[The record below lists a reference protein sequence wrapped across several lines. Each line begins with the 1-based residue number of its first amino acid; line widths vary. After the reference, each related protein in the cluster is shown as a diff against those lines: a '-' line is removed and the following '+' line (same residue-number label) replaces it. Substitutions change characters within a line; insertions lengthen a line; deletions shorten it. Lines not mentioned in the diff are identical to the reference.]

1 MVARGAHRKT
11 ILQDDMRVLSERMA
25 NVRSV
30 SLGVW
35 FLTGSRDE
43 SQDERGISH
52 LIEHMV
58 FKGTKTRDARQIALE
73 MQALGGNFNAYTLK
87 EMTCYSARVL
97 DTDLEPALHLLAD
110 MLQNSRFNDS
120 DLRTERRVIAE
131 EIKGYLD
138 SPDEVAFDL
147 LAKAALGKHPLSNS
161 ILGTYQSLSR
171 LNRAKI
177 RKVLRERY
185 TAGRTLVVAA
195 GSVKHDHLVSLVEN
209 AFSLRKSKQYIP
221 KSAPFDGTPR
231 VRVKRKMGINQ
242 VHICIGCK
250 SGSDMGPRRYV
261 FKVFNTLFGDGVSSR
276 LFQKLREEK
285 GLAYNVFTFVFP
297 YRDARLFGGYL
308 AVHPKNAQKAM
319 DVFYSESERMLKN
332 GLTKKELDNAKSEFK
347 SNLVISLENTSN
359 RMSRLASLEI
369 YLGRHESIDYALR
382 QIDSVKESDVMD
394 LAAELL
400 RPSKMS
406 LGVVGPVSRSEAESL
421 AQRQ

>member
-1 MVARGAHRKT
+1 VLAREAYRKT
-11 ILQDDMRVLSERMA
+11 VLQDNVRVLTERMG

-43 SQDERGISH
+43 SPNERGISH

-58 FKGTKTRDARQIALE
+58 FKGTKTREAREIALE
-73 MQALGGNFNAYTLK
+73 MQALGGIFNAYTLK

-97 DTDLEPALHLLAD
+97 DTDLESALYLLAD
-110 MLQNSRFNDS
+110 MLQNSKFDDS

-171 LNRAKI
+171 LSRSRI
-177 RKVLRERY
+177 RKVLRGRY
-185 TAGRTLVVAA
+185 TTGRTLIVAA
-195 GSVKHDHLVSLVEN
+195 GSVKHEHLESLVKK
-209 AFSLRKSKQYIP
+209 AFNFGRSKQY
-221 KSAPFDGTPR
+221 TPR
-231 VRVKRKMGINQ
+231 PVPFNGSPKVRLKRKLGINQ
-242 VHICIGCK
+242 VHICVGCK
-250 SGSDMGPRRYV
+250 SGADMGPKRYA

-308 AVHPKNAQKAM
+308 AVHPKNAQRAM
-319 DVFYSESERMLKN
+319 DVFYAESEKMLKD

-369 YLGRHESIDYALR
+369 YLGHHESMDYALK
-382 QIDSVKESDVMD
+382 QIDSVTESDVMD

-400 RPSKMS
+400 QPSKMS
-406 LGVVGPVSRSEAESL
+406 LGVVGPVSRSEAKSL
-421 AQRQ
+421 AQ